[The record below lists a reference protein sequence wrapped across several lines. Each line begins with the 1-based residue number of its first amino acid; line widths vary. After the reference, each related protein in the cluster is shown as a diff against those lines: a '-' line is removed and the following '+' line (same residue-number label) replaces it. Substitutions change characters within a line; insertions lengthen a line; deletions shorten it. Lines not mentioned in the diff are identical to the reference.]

1 MATKL
6 ESFFIEKKIDPRRV
20 VAASRQI
27 ERLRREDRS
36 IKLAFKQAHRKEDF
50 VRPTGLGERR
60 SGRPVCEVT
69 LRKAYAGKPIS
80 GPAKT
85 RILRAVNR
93 LLEQKKQPP
102 VAITALFDMPAPSR
116 PAAAAAAAE

>member
-6 ESFFIEKKIDPRRV
+6 ESFLTEKKLDPRRV

-36 IKLAFKQAHRKEDF
+36 IKLAYKQARKKEDGAK
-50 VRPTGLGERR
+50 PTGLGERR

-80 GPAKT
+80 GATKT

-93 LLEQKKQPP
+93 LLEQKKQEP
-102 VAITALFDMPAPSR
+102 VAISTLFDA
-116 PAAAAAAAE
+116 